1 MTTLQKL
8 SVKQIQKSPGHFWT
22 TVVGVMISTALIL
35 AVLLG
40 STSAMDAMCRFHIAQ
55 DGYWHWSLDQLPAQ
69 IAASL
74 DGDEGSTQWG
84 TFGGQLQAT
93 AEDGTLFYLYG
104 VRGNFLEMMQT
115 EIVEGDTPTSPQELL
130 IPKALAVQNGLS
142 LGDSIQ
148 MTAEDGTAYS
158 GTVCGIYTHSVLNGR
173 LIPPDSGFTL
183 YYGTDW
189 DNPIGADS
197 YRFFSVSDTLDNK
210 YFAHTEQVTDQ
221 VRHTAPNAPS
231 IYARML
237 IALSGASAPDGDNRI
252 SIAINALRA
261 VLVVIVGMASGMMIV
276 NAFSISLTQ
285 RRRTLGMLVSAGAT
299 AGQAALCLLYEALY
313 VAAVGIPLGLIAGF
327 GGLAITF
334 RLLSP
339 LFQNMQEL
347 FGADISLHLSFDF
360 GMVALS
366 VLVSLVMVLCSAWM
380 PAHRFSKISVMQAIK
395 GEGEVEVSPRV
406 TKAGKWVRKVFGAP
420 AAVAVKSAKRNRRR
434 YTATVRSLAGSIAL
448 LIAASGLGQCLNEL
462 VKIKMDG
469 ESFPISV
476 AYAASVESL
485 SKTAVF
491 DHLLNPQTPV
501 QNVVVAESVLLDAA
515 KIPASLY
522 NSQVIKLAAEMNQS
536 PQNESYLVSIELQL
550 IPDEDFQRLA
560 QHTSSQEDSLSCI
573 VANRYFYD
581 NQIVTQTQAKP
592 GDMIQAELK
601 GIPVN
606 LAIAGVDNTEF
617 VKQRYSNPAGL
628 ILLTSREQMD
638 QMVERWEQ
646 ASGEILPRS
655 VQVQYQTD
663 VPLELKEELKAL
675 EYNTQMSEG
684 MQDYLLV
691 SDNRMS
697 LAFTQILH
705 LLVNVIVYGFS
716 GLIGLIC
723 ACHTATTIYTGLCLQ
738 QKEFAVIQSM
748 GGTQQQ
754 IWQMIL
760 TQSLVHSAEAVL
772 WGLPIEF
779 ALLGVEYFILRMVAA
794 FFFPI
799 PWVAIVLSVLAA
811 FAIALLCA
819 AVYMRRWKKE
829 SILHYM
835 RTSE

>member
-1 MTTLQKL
+1 
-8 SVKQIQKSPGHFWT
+8 
-22 TVVGVMISTALIL
+22 
-35 AVLLG
+35 
-40 STSAMDAMCRFHIAQ
+40 
-55 DGYWHWSLDQLPAQ
+55 
-69 IAASL
+69 
-74 DGDEGSTQWG
+74 
-84 TFGGQLQAT
+84 
-93 AEDGTLFYLYG
+93 
-104 VRGNFLEMMQT
+104 
-115 EIVEGDTPTSPQELL
+115 
-130 IPKALAVQNGLS
+130 
-142 LGDSIQ
+142 
-148 MTAEDGTAYS
+148 
-158 GTVCGIYTHSVLNGR
+158 
-173 LIPPDSGFTL
+173 
-183 YYGTDW
+183 
-189 DNPIGADS
+189 
-197 YRFFSVSDTLDNK
+197 
-210 YFAHTEQVTDQ
+210 
-221 VRHTAPNAPS
+221 
-231 IYARML
+231 
-237 IALSGASAPDGDNRI
+237 
-252 SIAINALRA
+252 
-261 VLVVIVGMASGMMIV
+261 
-276 NAFSISLTQ
+276 
-285 RRRTLGMLVSAGAT
+285 
-299 AGQAALCLLYEALY
+299 
-313 VAAVGIPLGLIAGF
+313 
-327 GGLAITF
+327 
-334 RLLSP
+334 
-339 LFQNMQEL
+339 
-347 FGADISLHLSFDF
+347 
-360 GMVALS
+360 
-366 VLVSLVMVLCSAWM
+366 
-380 PAHRFSKISVMQAIK
+380 
-395 GEGEVEVSPRV
+395 
-406 TKAGKWVRKVFGAP
+406 
-420 AAVAVKSAKRNRRR
+420 
-434 YTATVRSLAGSIAL
+434 
-448 LIAASGLGQCLNEL
+448 
-462 VKIKMDG
+462 
-469 ESFPISV
+469 
-476 AYAASVESL
+476 
-485 SKTAVF
+485 
-491 DHLLNPQTPV
+491 
-501 QNVVVAESVLLDAA
+501 
-515 KIPASLY
+515 
-522 NSQVIKLAAEMNQS
+522 
-536 PQNESYLVSIELQL
+536 
-550 IPDEDFQRLA
+550 
-560 QHTSSQEDSLSCI
+560 
-573 VANRYFYD
+573 
-581 NQIVTQTQAKP
+581 
-592 GDMIQAELK
+592 MIQAELK

-675 EYNTQMSEG
+675 EYNTQMAEG

-772 WGLPIEF
+772 WGLPIGF